1 MAGISIILGGD
12 LGPLLEAF
20 ARLRAMVRRLAQQI
34 SLALRPVRVAFDT
47 VFQGARIAAQT
58 AFRAITGTAR
68 AAANTIRGAFSGL
81 KNMIP
86 GGGMVAGLVGLA
98 GTAGAIAAAVS
109 QFKVG
114 SDIAAHFE
122 RTRISLVALTGTAAE
137 AERVLAEMRRMWQ
150 LTGMTVEDQAATIQ
164 KFIALGFS
172 PDDSLKLQRNIL
184 DIAGAVGMTATNAE
198 LLGSALAQ
206 VKAKG
211 VVSMEELRQQIA
223 EKGIPVFEELA
234 AKMGVTQGALI
245 AMVEKGQV
253 PAQDLLD
260 IFLNM
265 QGTFA
270 NFRGGA
276 AKMSGTFSG
285 MVGSLKAAWQLLLAD
300 FAAPIN
306 MALKPLLQQATDA
319 VNILRARAVA
329 MGRAVA
335 NALLAAFALIKS
347 GKAVELLALGM
358 KVAMAGAT
366 EILSRGFRSAVAFLA
381 TALPPIFESAVAT
394 FKDPNFW
401 AGVGNLLR
409 GIGMQMAAEI
419 QSIIPGKRNQQ
430 AAGLLRSSSDLAMDI
445 GRNQVIGS
453 GGGADFA
460 NVIASALLK
469 GAAAA
474 KDAAATPAG
483 RGMRDA
489 MAAWRDLARTVGR
502 EMEVLWESTAVPL
515 EDRKNSPAAGGIVAG
530 LAKAAGDILTIA
542 SSTARIGG
550 GGFGMTVMAP
560 MVSEQKK
567 SNTLLTQL
575 VEQGKNPR
583 VATFA

>member
-1 MAGISIILGGD
+1 
-12 LGPLLEAF
+12 
-20 ARLRAMVRRLAQQI
+20 
-34 SLALRPVRVAFDT
+34 
-47 VFQGARIAAQT
+47 
-58 AFRAITGTAR
+58 
-68 AAANTIRGAFSGL
+68 
-81 KNMIP
+81 
-86 GGGMVAGLVGLA
+86 
-98 GTAGAIAAAVS
+98 
-109 QFKVG
+109 
-114 SDIAAHFE
+114 
-122 RTRISLVALTGTAAE
+122 
-137 AERVLAEMRRMWQ
+137 
-150 LTGMTVEDQAATIQ
+150 
-164 KFIALGFS
+164 
-172 PDDSLKLQRNIL
+172 
-184 DIAGAVGMTATNAE
+184 
-198 LLGSALAQ
+198 
-206 VKAKG
+206 
-211 VVSMEELRQQIA
+211 
-223 EKGIPVFEELA
+223 
-234 AKMGVTQGALI
+234 
-245 AMVEKGQV
+245 MVEKGQV
-253 PAQDLLD
+253 PAQELLD
-260 IFLNM
+260 VFMNM

-285 MVGSLKAAWQLLLAD
+285 MVGSLRAAWQLLLAD

-306 MALKPLLQQATDA
+306 MALKPLLQQAREA
-319 VNILRARAVA
+319 VEALRARAVA

-335 NALLAAFALIKS
+335 NALLAAFSLIKS

-358 KVAMAGAT
+358 RVAMAGAT

-381 TALPPIFESAVAT
+381 TALPPIFESAVST
-394 FKDPNFW
+394 FKDPTFW

-460 NVIASALLK
+460 QVIASALLK

-474 KDAAATPAG
+474 KDAATTPAG

-502 EMEVLWESTAVPL
+502 EMEVLWQESAVPL
-515 EDRKNSPAAGGIVAG
+515 QDRAAGPAAAGIVSS
-530 LAKAAGDILTIA
+530 LAAAAGQILTIA

-550 GGFGMTVMAP
+550 GGFGMTLMTP

-567 SNTLLTQL
+567 SNTLLAKL
-575 VEQGKNPR
+575 VEQGSSPR
-583 VATFA
+583 IATFA